1 MSGFWRAVLV
11 GGILGLLAVGGFVA
25 AVALGLVPGTH
36 DHSVQ
41 AAEGPVLLALV
52 LPDPEGVSTVRAI
65 EVFERAG
72 GELRTSPI
80 DPLTSATVPGTSAT
94 TLAEA
99 YAFGGGEGL
108 ASAYTQLNGGT
119 VPVWVVVEPQGWD
132 SLMGAGAIA
141 VTIPADI
148 EVFDGKQLYSYAAG
162 DTSFPANE
170 AAQVMS
176 GAAYLSPTDRAVLRE
191 AVGDQLVPA
200 LAANGLTSESG
211 IATNL
216 DAEALAIW
224 LSAVKSATIPAD
236 TNQ

>member
-11 GGILGLLAVGGFVA
+11 GVTIGVLAVVGFVA
-25 AVALGLVPGTH
+25 AVALGLVPGTP

-41 AAEGPVLLALV
+41 AAEGPVLVALV
-52 LPDPEGVSTVRAI
+52 LPDAEGSHTVRAV

-108 ASAYTQLNGGT
+108 AGAYAQLGDGV
-119 VPVWVVVEPQGWD
+119 VPVWVVVESLGWD
-132 SLMGAGAIA
+132 GLMGANAVP

-162 DTSFPANE
+162 DTSFPADQV
-170 AAQVMS
+170 AQVMS
-176 GAAYLSPTDRAVLRE
+176 GAAYLSEADRAILAE
-191 AVGDQLVPA
+191 AIGDRLMVA
-200 LAANGLTSESG
+200 LAQKGLSSESG
-211 IATNL
+211 IQTNL
-216 DAEALAIW
+216 NPEDFAVW
-224 LSAVKSATIPAD
+224 LSALK
-236 TNQ
+236 N